1 MRSILPAATYASM
14 IAVPMFLF
22 LYSLSVIFGYG
33 YIQTLLEALLGIS
46 LLVFSISNGIE
57 IYVDKKSTSNVLST
71 SRKKFYDKTADATHA
86 TSKEH
91 KKSTKVVTFNV
102 KKFNPSKKDLEVHTY
117 KVEVDKFTSVL
128 TALLKIKAHSDNKL
142 SVRCSCNMGICGSC
156 GMEVNGK
163 PVLACETNVLKNIE
177 DGDQLTISPMTG
189 HPLLKDLVT
198 DFDDFFAKHISVDPF
213 LERKNKKEQYAA
225 KEFYDQGKEEIDKFL
240 PYSYCIMCGLCL
252 DACPVVNTNPAFIG
266 PQALSQ
272 EYRYYKDSRDQMG
285 TKRIDLINHPEMVW
299 ACEFAGSCSDACP
312 KGVDPA
318 GAIQLLKFE
327 AMKNN
332 LFGKDVI
339 K

>member
-1 MRSILPAATYASM
+1 MKSILPIATYSSM
-14 IAVPMFLF
+14 IALPLSLF
-22 LYSLSVIFGYG
+22 LYALSVIFGYTT
-33 YIQTLLEALLGIS
+33 IQVPFEVLLGIS
-46 LLVFSISNGIE
+46 LMVFSISNGIE
-57 IYVDKKSTSNVLST
+57 IYINKKPTTNILTT
-71 SRKKFYDKTADATHA
+71 SRQKFHEKIADATHA

-91 KKSTKVVTFNV
+91 KKSTKIVIFNV
-102 KKFNPSKKDLEVHTY
+102 KKFNSAKKDLEVHTY

-128 TALLKIKAHSDNKL
+128 TALLKIKSHSDNKL

-163 PVLACETNVLKNIE
+163 PVLACETNVLKNIRE
-177 DGDQLTISPMTG
+177 NDQISVSPMTG

-198 DFDDFFAKHISVDPF
+198 DFDDFFAKHISADPY
-213 LERKNKKEQYAA
+213 LQRKNTEEQYSA
-225 KEFYDQGKEEIDKFL
+225 KNFYDQGKDEIDKFL

-252 DACPVVNTNPAFIG
+252 DACPVVNTNPAFLG

-272 EYRYYKDSRDQMG
+272 EYRYHKDSRDQMG
-285 TKRIDLINHPEMVW
+285 TRRLDLINHPEMLW

-327 AMKNN
+327 TMKNSLLGKDAMK
-332 LFGKDVI
+332 
-339 K
+339 